1 MLTHRPL
8 PQSSLTSVAS
18 VVFVIAGCLL
28 LATIVVGQVERVEIE
43 TRQLLADGLPFGLA
57 GAYEK
62 LEGRV
67 VLSLDPA
74 DPGNARVVDLDKAT
88 RRQDGRVEYAA
99 DLYILRPVDPR
110 RGNGTAL
117 VEVPNRGGKA
127 MVRYFNR
134 GATRS
139 RDPMA
144 AADLGDGFLMRHGF
158 SLVWLGWQYD
168 VPPDPELLRL
178 YPARATAVQTP
189 IEGLVRAD
197 EVFAERRLTFS
208 LGHRGHDAYPV
219 SDPSDPRNVLTVRDS
234 RLGER
239 RVISRDSWSFARCD
253 EGKPVA
259 DPRSIC
265 LPAGFEPG
273 KIYEAVYVAREPA
286 VVGLG
291 LSAVRDLASYLKHH
305 PESPVSAQRTI
316 GFGVSQTGRYL
327 RQFLYQGFNAD
338 LEGRPAFDGLLIHTA
353 GAGRG
358 SFNHRFGQ
366 PSRDAHRFSA
376 FWYPTDLFPFTG
388 AVQKD
393 PETGLEDGLLKVLAG
408 SPAMPRIFF
417 TNSGYEY
424 WGRAASLIHISVD
437 GRRDVPPEPNVRS
450 FHFASAQH
458 FVGSF
463 PPEPRRSLYDTN
475 PANFFFLLRGLL
487 SALDDWVSRGV
498 APPPSAIPSIADGT
512 LVSPDE
518 LAFPRIPGLSSLPAP
533 HQAHR
538 VDYGPRF
545 RGQGIVDLQPPRV
558 GRAFPVLVP
567 QVDSDGNEL
576 GGLRLPEIAVP
587 LATYTTWNLRAPEI
601 GAAHEMADFV
611 GAFLPFALTRTEG
624 ERNGDP
630 RLSLDERYGS
640 RGEYLGRY
648 TEAAVELVRR
658 RYVLAEDLPEMIE
671 HAAELWD
678 LVVTEADP

>member
-1 MLTHRPL
+1 VHKRE
-8 PQSSLTSVAS
+8 LTSTSKLLLV
-18 VVFVIAGCLL
+18 VIAVCLL
-28 LATIVVGQVERVEIE
+28 LPTIAVGRVERIEIE
-43 TRQLLADGLPFGLA
+43 TQELVADGRSFGLA

-67 VLSLDPA
+67 FLTLDPE
-74 DPGNARVVDLDKAT
+74 DPGNARVVDLDKAP
-88 RRQDGRVEYAA
+88 RRQDGRVEYVA
-99 DLYILRPVDPR
+99 DFYILRPIDPR

-134 GATRS
+134 GATGS
-139 RDPMA
+139 RNPVA
-144 AADLGDGFLMRHGF
+144 AADLGDGFLMRRGF
-158 SLVWLGWQYD
+158 SLVWIGWQHD

-178 YPARATAVQTP
+178 HPQWATAVESP

-197 EVFAERRLTFS
+197 EVFAERQLTLS
-208 LGHRGHDAYPV
+208 LGHRGHLAYPA
-219 SDPSDPRNVLTVRDS
+219 SDPAGPRNVLTVRDT

-239 RVISRDSWSFARCD
+239 RVIPRDQWSFARCD
-253 EGKPVA
+253 DGEPA
-259 DPRSIC
+259 PDPRFIC

-273 KIYEAVYVAREPA
+273 KIYEAVYVTREPA
-286 VVGLG
+286 IVGLG
-291 LSAVRDLASYLKHH
+291 QTALRDFVSYLKHH
-305 PESPVSAQRTI
+305 PESPVAAKRAI
-316 GFGVSQTGRYL
+316 GFGVSQTGRFL
-327 RQFLYQGFNAD
+327 RQFLYQGFNVD
-338 LEGRPAFDGLLIHTA
+338 LEGRPAFDGLLVHTA

-376 FWYPTDLFPFTG
+376 FWYPTDVFPFTG
-388 AVQKD
+388 TVQKD
-393 PETGLEDGLLKVLAG
+393 PDTGLEDGLLALLAG

-437 GRRDVPPEPNVRS
+437 GSRDVPPGPNVRI

-463 PPEPRRSLYDTN
+463 PPQPRQSLYNTN
-475 PANFFFLLRGLL
+475 PANFFFFLRGLL
-487 SALDDWVSRGV
+487 AALDDWVAHGV
-498 APPPSAIPSIADGT
+498 EPPASAFPSIAAGT
-512 LVSPDE
+512 LAPPAE
-518 LAFPRIPGLSSLPAP
+518 LSAPKIPGVESPPPP

-558 GRAFPVLVP
+558 GSAFPVLVP
-567 QVDSDGNEL
+567 QVDGDGNEV

-587 LATYTTWNLRAPEI
+587 LATYTPWNLRPPEI
-601 GAAHEMADFV
+601 GAPDEMADFV
-611 GAFLPFALTRTEG
+611 GAFLPFPRTRA
-624 ERNGDP
+624 EREASGDP
-630 RLSLDERYGS
+630 RLSLEERYAS
-640 RGEYLGRY
+640 RSEYLGRY
-648 TEAAVELVRR
+648 TEAAIELVSR
-658 RYVLAEDLPEMIE
+658 RYLLAEDLPEMVE
-671 HAAELWD
+671 HAQRLWD
-678 LVVTEADP
+678 HVH